1 MPGSGWT
8 NPEVLEWY
16 PYHNPEFR
24 EMQFTI
30 QVKDA
35 FGREDIESVNLI
47 MSTNQG
53 STTVFNKEFEDDD
66 LILDNNGLAGN
77 FTYTYAEGIAD
88 GDYDI
93 ILEIQDI
100 QGHTVIFEHQRSN
113 LPRPHGIY
121 LTLPQNQPDTV
132 LIAPGQQSSVEF
144 LVEHIGSSST
154 DITVQFDLARSL
166 PSSWS
171 DPVWSPP
178 AGVALQGGGDSSRP
192 ILSIEA
198 PNGDLSTAPDKLEVV
213 ARLF

>member
-1 MPGSGWT
+1 M
-8 NPEVLEWY
+8 
-16 PYHNPEFR
+16 
-24 EMQFTI
+24 
-30 QVKDA
+30 KDA

-88 GDYDI
+88 GEYDI

-100 QGHTVIFEHQRSN
+100 QSHTVIFEHQGVTIQTTRN
-113 LPRPHGIY
+113 IPH
-121 LTLPQNQPDTV
+121 
-132 LIAPGQQSSVEF
+132 IASKSTGHSIDSFGQQSSVEF

-178 AGVALQGGGDSSRP
+178 AGVALQGGGDSNRTNF
-192 ILSIEA
+192 EYR
-198 PNGDLSTAPDKLEVV
+198 GT
-213 ARLF
+213 